1 MTNEIKQ
8 SLIEQAKAL
17 LDAGSSCPE
26 ATDAAKSY
34 IDSVGTDKEADA
46 LARLVAEAK
55 EDITTADGLLEF
67 AKSDAA
73 KAAFGENA
81 PGFLTHAEELKA
93 SGAKYCDC
101 PACKACENII
111 ELSSK
116 D

>member
-1 MTNEIKQ
+1 MTNETKQ

-17 LDAGSSCPE
+17 LNAASSCAE
-26 ATDAAKSY
+26 AKEAAQNY
-34 IDSVGTDKEADA
+34 IDAVGTSDESNA

-55 EDITTADGLLEF
+55 EDITTAENLLAF

-73 KAAFGENA
+73 KAAFGDNA
-81 PGFLTHAEELKA
+81 AGFLAHAEELNA

-111 ELSSK
+111 NLSEK